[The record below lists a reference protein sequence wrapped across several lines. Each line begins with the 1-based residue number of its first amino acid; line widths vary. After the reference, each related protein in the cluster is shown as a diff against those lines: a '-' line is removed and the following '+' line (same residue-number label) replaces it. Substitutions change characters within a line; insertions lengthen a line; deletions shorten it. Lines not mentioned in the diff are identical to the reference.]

1 MNVPIIRFVFDRRHT
16 ACDTRKGTVDMVI
29 TFDKQRKY
37 LSTGVKCYPHQWKDN
52 PKKNIYVSGTGADVE
67 INKILHMMYQKTFK
81 VLSEQIEKG
90 QVDIS
95 SITEQSKAQSVD
107 ISFLQYI
114 IERMDKRNVSDYTYR
129 AYTSFYNKLSEYGKI
144 RFFSDVNEKSIRDFD
159 EWLHK
164 YSWEEIDRYG
174 KKVKK
179 QYSQATIGSMHKNLK
194 AFINDAVIDG
204 YIKANPYSAKRI
216 KIDKGSTRIDKFL
229 TKEEIE
235 KIETANMPT
244 KSLSEAR
251 DLFLIQINSGL
262 SYGDLMIYDFTKC
275 RDAEDYA
282 VFSGYRHKTGVL
294 FTFVLTPKAK
304 EILEK
309 YNYTLPKMPNQKYNV
324 KLKLVADA
332 AGIDKSVSTHDGRRS
347 CGYQLLNAGV
357 PISVVS
363 RILGHSS
370 IRQTESAYA
379 RLLDKTIADEIKK
392 HMK

>member
-67 INKILHMMYQKTFK
+67 INKILHTMYQKTFK
-81 VLSEQIEKG
+81 ILSEQIEKG

-95 SITEQSKAQSVD
+95 AITEQSKAQSVD
-107 ISFLQYI
+107 KSFLQYI
-114 IERMDKRNVSDYTYR
+114 IERMDKRDVSDYTYR
-129 AYTSFYNKLSEYGKI
+129 AYTSFYNKLSEYGKMKY
-144 RFFSDVNEKSIRDFD
+144 FSDISEKSIRDFD

-164 YSWEEIDRYG
+164 YSWDEIDRYG
-174 KKVKK
+174 KKVRKK
-179 QYSQATIGSMHKNLK
+179 YSQATIGSMHKNLK

-204 YIKANPYSAKRI
+204 YLKTNPYSAKRI
-216 KIDKGSTRIDKFL
+216 KIDKGVTRIDKFL
-229 TKEEIE
+229 TKDEIE
-235 KIETANMPT
+235 RIEDSDMPT

-251 DLFLIQINSGL
+251 DLFLIQINTGI

-275 RDAEDYA
+275 RDAEDYS

-294 FTFVLTPKAK
+294 FTFVLTPTAK
-304 EILEK
+304 RILEK
-309 YNYTLPKMPNQKYNV
+309 YDYRLPKIPNQKYNV
-324 KLKLVADA
+324 KLKMVADA
-332 AGIDKSVSTHDGRRS
+332 AGIDKAISSHDGRRS
-347 CGYQLLNAGV
+347 CGYKLLNAGV

-370 IRQTESAYA
+370 IKQTESAYA
-379 RLLDKTIADEIKK
+379 RLLDKTIADEVKK
-392 HMK
+392 HLK